1 MFNSS
6 LHTIIESRNLEGF
19 NCDQK
24 IFRPYKVSSLENS
37 HLPDMTILLA
47 RSLCSV

>member
-6 LHTIIESRNLEGF
+6 LHTILESRNHEGF
-19 NCDQK
+19 NCNQQ
-24 IFRPYKVSSLENS
+24 IFRPYKVSSLGNS
-37 HLPDMTILLA
+37 HLPDMTILLV